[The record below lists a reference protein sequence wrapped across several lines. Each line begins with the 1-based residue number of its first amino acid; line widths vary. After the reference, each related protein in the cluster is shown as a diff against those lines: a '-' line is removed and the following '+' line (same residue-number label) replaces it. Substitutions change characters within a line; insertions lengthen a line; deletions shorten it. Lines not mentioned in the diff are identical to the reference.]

1 MVHTKVIA
9 MLQRAR
15 VLLILLFGAT
25 SAASAETIVREFSG
39 SGTEETRS
47 FTVQGPW
54 IANWRV
60 WQDYGD
66 RDVAN
71 IEIFLYDAATGRYLG
86 RITEQ
91 RGDAVGD
98 RLIDDSGRFH
108 FRIVSRSHRWE
119 VTVIDIDEAEARR
132 LRRDAG
138 GR

>member
-1 MVHTKVIA
+1 MAK
-9 MLQRAR
+9 RAW
-15 VLLILLFGAT
+15 LFFILLFGAM
-25 SAASAETIVREFSG
+25 SAASAEIVVREFSG
-39 SGTEETRS
+39 SGTQETRS
-47 FTVQGPW
+47 FSVQGPW

-71 IEIFLYDAATGRYLG
+71 IEIFLYDAASGRYLG

-98 RLIDDSGRFH
+98 RLLDDSGRFH
-108 FRIVSRSHRWE
+108 FRVVTRSHRWE
-119 VTVIDIDEAEARR
+119 LTVIQIDEDEARR